1 MDDREG
7 SKRGGCPETLPLLG
21 SGLSEERLSEAD
33 ARAVRAHLAACDS
46 CRALAAADDPT
57 VLFLELRGGAL
68 PGSFWSGFEA
78 GLRERIDAARPGW
91 TSVFRQPTLAYV
103 TAPLAMLLVVGAT
116 LFVMRP
122 GPLGGRRPEWLRSP
136 FAKPAPS
143 APRSPE
149 APPGP
154 PGATLAPG
162 TTLAPAGR
170 PPAGAELLE
179 GVDSPGARVYRF
191 TVGGPGE
198 ETPIYF
204 VVDESIDI

>member
-7 SKRGGCPETLPLLG
+7 SKRGGCPEIVTLLG
-21 SGLSEERLSEAD
+21 SGLSEERLNEAD
-33 ARAVRAHLAACDS
+33 ARAMRAHLAACDS

-68 PGSFWSGFEA
+68 PERFWSGFEA

-122 GPLGGRRPEWLRSP
+122 GPGGGRRPEWLRSP

-149 APPGP
+149 APPIQ

-162 TTLAPAGR
+162 TALAPAGR
-170 PPAGAELLE
+170 APAGAELLE

>member
-7 SKRGGCPETLPLLG
+7 SKRGGCPEIVPLLR
-21 SGLSEERLSEAD
+21 SGLSEERLNEAD

-68 PGSFWSGFEA
+68 PERFWSGFEA

-91 TSVFRQPTLAYV
+91 TSVFRQPALAYV

-136 FAKPAPS
+136 FARPAPS

-149 APPGP
+149 APPAP
-154 PGATLAPG
+154 PG
-162 TTLAPAGR
+162 TTLPPGGR
-170 PPAGAELLE
+170 EPAGAELLE